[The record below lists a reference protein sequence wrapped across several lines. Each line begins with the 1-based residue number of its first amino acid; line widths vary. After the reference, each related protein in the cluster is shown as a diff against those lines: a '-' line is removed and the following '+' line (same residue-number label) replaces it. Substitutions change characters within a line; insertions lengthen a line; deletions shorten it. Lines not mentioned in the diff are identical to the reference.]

1 MSTASQKQNLI
12 AAVMQI
18 RAAEQLL
25 LDVSRSSSNTAQ
37 LIRINT
43 EYTHLDSYLSQILH
57 AQALT
62 DDAEF
67 ASATTML
74 KGQASVLEVDQK
86 AIDKVVG
93 DVATAGKI
101 VGYIAQAVQIIAKL

>member
-25 LDVSRSSSNTAQ
+25 LDVSRSSSDTAQ
-37 LIRINT
+37 LIQINT

-67 ASATTML
+67 ASATAML
-74 KGQASVLEVDQK
+74 KGQASVLEMDQK